1 MAILPVGPT
10 NGAPGGLGV
19 RPQPPTPP
27 AKEPFTK
34 LIEQL
39 LSQANG
45 GQLQADQAVRDLVL
59 GRTDEMHNVMLA
71 VAKADLSFRM
81 ILELRNRVAEAYQ
94 EIMRM
99 QV

>member
-1 MAILPVGPT
+1 MAIVPVGAGSLTPE
-10 NGAPGGLGV
+10 GGGIRTQL
-19 RPQPPTPP
+19 PAQP
-27 AKEPFTK
+27 AKDPFTK
-34 LIEQL
+34 VLDQL
-39 LSQANG
+39 LGNANG
-45 GQLQADQAVRDLVL
+45 AQGRADQAVQDLVL

-81 ILELRNRVAEAYQ
+81 ILELRNRVSDAYQ